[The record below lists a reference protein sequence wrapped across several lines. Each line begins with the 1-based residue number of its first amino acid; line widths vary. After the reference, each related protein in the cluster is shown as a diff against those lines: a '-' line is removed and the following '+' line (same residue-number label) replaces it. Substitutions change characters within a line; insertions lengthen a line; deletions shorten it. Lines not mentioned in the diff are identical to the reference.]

1 MATVSVC
8 MIVKNEETVLARC
21 LDSLRAVADEIC
33 IVDTGSTD
41 RTKEIAA
48 RYTDKIFDFEWI
60 DDFAAARNFAFSKA
74 TCDYIYSADADEV
87 IDLENIRK
95 FKALK
100 NALDGEDVEIVQFW
114 YCNQLEHNTTY
125 NYDRELR
132 PKLYRRV
139 RTFRWTDP
147 IHETVRLDPVIYDS
161 EIEVIYKPEKPHGTR
176 DFEIFGKLVAGNVP
190 LSKHLRGMYA
200 RELFVSGKEQDFAA
214 ARPFFSRLADDPDI
228 SNEELMDVF
237 CVLAKAAQLAED
249 TDAFFAVVLKVFVLP
264 NPPSE
269 ICCMLGE
276 HYEKLGNSEEALLWF
291 TNAVYE
297 TKPVL
302 SLEYGGERAK
312 AGIDRNSK

>member
-1 MATVSVC
+1 MATISVC
-8 MIVKNEETVLARC
+8 MIVKNEENVLERC
-21 LDSLRAVADEIC
+21 LDSLKELGDEFI

-48 RYTDKIFDFEWI
+48 KYTDKIYDFAWI

-74 TCDYIYSADADEV
+74 TGDFIYSADADEILDV
-87 IDLENIRK
+87 QNIAK
-95 FKALK
+95 FKILK
-100 NALDGEDVEIVQFW
+100 RTLDETKTEVFQFW

-125 NYDRELR
+125 NFDKELR

-139 RTFRWTDP
+139 LKFEWVDP
-147 IHETVRLDPVIYDS
+147 VHETIRMEPIVEDTDIK
-161 EIEVIYKPEKPHGTR
+161 ITHKPEKPHGTR
-176 DFEIFGKLVAGNVP
+176 DFAIFEKTIAEGRP

-200 RELFVSGKEQDFAA
+200 RELMVSGTDRDFAA
-214 ARPFFSRLADDPDI
+214 ARPYFEVLADIPEI
-228 SNEELMDVF
+228 TQEELIDAF
-237 CVLAKAAQLAED
+237 CVLAKAAQLAND
-249 TDAFFAVVLKVFVLP
+249 TDAFFAIVLKVFVLP

-276 HYEKLGNSEEALLWF
+276 HYEKLGNRAEALLWF

-302 SLEYGGERAK
+302 SIDYGGDRAK
-312 AGIDRNSK
+312 AGIERNS